1 MAVQFQTIPCL
12 ELTEEGLLDDV
23 EHTSLLADGQPDFAA
38 DA

>member
-23 EHTSLLADGQPDFAA
+23 EHTGPLADGRPDSAA